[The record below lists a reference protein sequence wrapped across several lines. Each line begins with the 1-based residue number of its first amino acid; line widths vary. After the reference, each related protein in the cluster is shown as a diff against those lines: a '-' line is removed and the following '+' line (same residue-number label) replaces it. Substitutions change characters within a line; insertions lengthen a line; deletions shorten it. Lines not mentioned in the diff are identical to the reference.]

1 MKTKAVLLLGI
12 LIFLTGCEARISTE
26 VYLTD
31 LHDLEETLE
40 LTTDVII
47 GLYVPSQDDCVEYRQ
62 RYQGVFS
69 KSTGFRD
76 MEYVRCYSE
85 GSDHFAEYELKVPMR
100 MVDPSATAMK
110 GTFEVIRHDDSNAKT
125 VNLYLRS
132 KPSALCNLDKLIRD
146 EFYQS
151 VDFSETSP
159 KITIT
164 NDFREPQTLILNHVF
179 VNGSPVIEATEFE
192 LERRDSIEVALSNV
206 TTAWVFNKSCNISSR
221 TALVGTWVT
230 DTDS

>member
-1 MKTKAVLLLGI
+1 MKTKIAILLGI
-12 LIFLTGCEARISTE
+12 MILITGCNARISTD
-26 VYLTD
+26 VYLAD
-31 LHDLEETLE
+31 LDELEDTRE
-40 LTTDVII
+40 LTTDVVI
-47 GLYVPSQDDCVEYRQ
+47 GLYIPSQDECTEYRG
-62 RYQGVFS
+62 RYQSVFRQS
-69 KSTGFRD
+69 SGFRD

-100 MVDPSATAMK
+100 MVDPATTSMK
-110 GTFEVIRHDDSNAKT
+110 GTFEVIRHDVAT
-125 VNLYLRS
+125 QRWAHIYLRS

-164 NDFREPQTLILNHVF
+164 NDLREPQTLVLNHVF
-179 VNGSPVIEATEFE
+179 VNGSPVIEATDFE

-206 TTAWVFNKSCNISSR
+206 TTAWVFDKSCNISSR
-221 TALVGTWVT
+221 TALVGTWLR
-230 DTDS
+230 DLEN

>member
-1 MKTKAVLLLGI
+1 MRTIKVLLIAVLILLA
-12 LIFLTGCEARISTE
+12 GCEARISTE
-26 VYLTD
+26 IYLAD
-31 LHDLEETLE
+31 LDELEDTQE
-40 LTTDVII
+40 LATDVII
-47 GLYVPSQDDCVEYRQ
+47 GLYIPSQDDCAEYRQ
-62 RYQGVFS
+62 RYQAVFS

-100 MVDPSATAMK
+100 MVDPSSTAMK
-110 GTFEVIRHDDSNAKT
+110 GTFEVIRHDDADA

-132 KPSALCNLDKLIRD
+132 KPSALCNLDKLIRA

-164 NDFREPQTLILNHVF
+164 NDLREPQTLVLSHAF

-221 TALVGTWVT
+221 TALVGSWATE
-230 DTDS
+230 S

>member
-1 MKTKAVLLLGI
+1 MRTKAVLLLGV
-12 LIFLTGCEARISTE
+12 LIMLAGCEARISTE
-26 VYLTD
+26 VYLAD
-31 LHDLEETLE
+31 LDELGETQE

-47 GLYVPSQDDCVEYRQ
+47 GLYIPSQDDCAEYRQ

-100 MVDPSATAMK
+100 MVDPSTAPMK
-110 GTFEVIRHDDSNAKT
+110 GTFEVIRHDELDADA

-132 KPSALCNLDKLIRD
+132 KPSALCNLDKLIRE

-159 KITIT
+159 KINIT
-164 NDFREPQTLILNHVF
+164 NDLREPQTLILNHVF
-179 VNGSPVIEATEFE
+179 VNGSPVIGSTEFK

-221 TALVGTWVT
+221 TALVGTWAS
-230 DTDS
+230 DS